1 MNIRSARFGVNR
13 QNLQFGFSGSRGK
26 ISLAVL
32 VIIPALFCAC
42 LERSSSAG
50 DIVVRLQLPALSDYQ
65 SQTIPLV
72 LVDEDP
78 NIVFCLIKLE
88 RVYASQDELLGEFF
102 RALAGH
108 LVCRG
113 AVRLAG
119 KFVFRDIS
127 PGHYWVIT
135 SEPVLAGDERLV
147 WSHPVRI
154 GEQDSS
160 QQIVLQRSN
169 AAMVLDSA
177 DTIF

>member
-1 MNIRSARFGVNR
+1 MRSARFGVNR
-13 QNLQFGFSGSRGK
+13 QNSQFGFSGSRRK
-26 ISLAVL
+26 TALAVL
-32 VIIPALFCAC
+32 VIIQALFCAC
-42 LERSSSAG
+42 LERNSSAG
-50 DIVVRLQLPALSDYQ
+50 DIVVRLQLPALSDCQ
-65 SQTIPLV
+65 SQTIPLM

-78 NIVFCLIKLE
+78 NIVFCLVKFE

-102 RALAGH
+102 RTLAGH
-108 LVCRG
+108 QVCRG
-113 AVRLAG
+113 AVSRAG
-119 KFVFRDIS
+119 EFIFRDIP
-127 PGHYWVIT
+127 PGRYWVIT

-160 QQIVLQRSN
+160 QQVVLQRSN